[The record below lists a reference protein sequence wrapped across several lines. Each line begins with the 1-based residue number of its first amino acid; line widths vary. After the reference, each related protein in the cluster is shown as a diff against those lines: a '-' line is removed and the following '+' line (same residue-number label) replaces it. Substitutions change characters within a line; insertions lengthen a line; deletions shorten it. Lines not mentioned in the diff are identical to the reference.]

1 MANMYFNDEFK
12 VCSIG
17 RDPAYLYIDNVE
29 DFLNDCGDNW
39 ISDGVDKTGV
49 YQWNGDYCVWDLA
62 DPKIDDNIRA
72 LVEEINALRQKN
84 SSQNNNEI
92 AKWNIVVILKTGE
105 TIVINSEP
113 ISIDEVHEVIDTLLK
128 PSFFGKTILSFKIVA
143 E

>member
-1 MANMYFNDEFK
+1 MANKYFNDEFK

-62 DPKIDDNIRA
+62 DPEIVKKIRA
-72 LVEEINALRQKN
+72 LVEEINTLRQEKP
-84 SSQNNNEI
+84 SQDN
-92 AKWNIVVILKTGE
+92 KTTGWNILVTLDSGLRVE
-105 TIVINSEP
+105 INSEP
-113 ISIDEVHEVIDTLLK
+113 VSMDKVPEVIDILLK
-128 PSFFGKTILSFKIVA
+128 PSFFGKRIKKFEIVA